1 MALAPAQGLARLA
14 QNVEGAMDI
23 NWLYGLLGGLVIG
36 TAGAI
41 YLLVN
46 GRIMGPSGSLGGLM
60 DGSDRSGEQW
70 GFVAGL
76 IAAPAV
82 AALIIPMQTY
92 ASSNWIVLVIGGL
105 LVGFGTRLAN
115 GCTSGHG
122 VCGISRLSPRGIVAS
137 ASYVGAGMVVMTVLR
152 HVWGVI

>member
-1 MALAPAQGLARLA
+1 MEL
-14 QNVEGAMDI
+14 

-46 GRIMGPSGSLGGLM
+46 GRIMGPSASLGGLV
-60 DGSDRSGEQW
+60 DGSDRGGEQV

-76 IAAPAV
+76 IGVPAV
-82 AALIIPMQTY
+82 VAVLYPMATH
-92 ASSNWIVLVIGGL
+92 ASSNWAVLIIGGL

-137 ASYVGAGMVVMTVLR
+137 ATYVAAGMVVMTALR
-152 HVWGVI
+152 HIWGII

>member
-1 MALAPAQGLARLA
+1 
-14 QNVEGAMDI
+14 MDM

-46 GRIMGPSGSLGGLM
+46 GRIMGPSSSLGGLM
-60 DGSDRSGEQW
+60 DGSDRSSEQV

-76 IAAPAV
+76 VAVPAV
-82 AALIIPMQTY
+82 AELIIPMQTY

-137 ASYVGAGMVVMTVLR
+137 ATYVAAGMAVMTVLR
-152 HVWGVI
+152 HLWGMI

>member
-1 MALAPAQGLARLA
+1 
-14 QNVEGAMDI
+14 MDI

-60 DGSDRSGEQW
+60 DGADRSNEQF

-76 IAAPAV
+76 VAVPAAAT
-82 AALIIPMQTY
+82 LMIPMQTY
-92 ASSNWIVLVIGGL
+92 AGSNWAVLVIGGL

-137 ASYVGAGMVVMTVLR
+137 ATYVGAGMVVMTVLR
-152 HVWGVI
+152 HLWGMI